1 VKNIVLLSDGTGNSA
16 AKRNKT
22 NVWRLYE
29 ALDLHDRNQIA
40 MYDDGV
46 GSRDSTWSKII
57 GGAFGFGLKRNVID
71 LYKYLCRNYR
81 AEEQNTDDKA
91 DRIYLFGFS
100 RGAFTVRVLAGL
112 VTVIGLCCDYDSEE
126 DLHRKAVANYRK
138 YRERYH
144 HGFLSKL
151 INLFRGKPEV
161 CANIH
166 PDIQFIGVWDTV
178 DAYVFPMDELAILWD
193 FLIYPIRFPDQD
205 LSPRVKRAC
214 HALAVDDERQ
224 TFHPVMWNEKGETER
239 IEQVWFPG
247 VHADVG
253 GGYPKRS
260 LSLVTLDWM
269 ISKVEA
275 YLVKDGLVFIDDIR
289 EHYHCQSDW
298 NGPQHDSRSGLA
310 MYYRYNPRNIAQIN
324 NDPGAGVCIE
334 KARIHRSVFERI
346 RGRSQPYAPT
356 GIPETYEL
364 TGTDGATLPY
374 ETPQQGVRRSA
385 ALNFALDVIYWRRW
399 LYFALW
405 LLTIA
410 LLASRFYLPWQDDGI
425 CKGSACFID
434 PVIQYLIDTLPD
446 FLAGWFEA
454 LRQNPM
460 RLWGFVVLFGVF
472 FLLRRYAWAATRN
485 RAMHAWSELKDKGE
499 PPTWSG
505 SVTSRLRRLQQTV
518 LDKIM
523 NWSGA
528 VLLLVVILYLLA
540 AVISGISFHFR
551 DTLGTLCDNSDAL
564 SDISTPRTVSFDI
577 DNACYA
583 TGIRMTQGKTYRF
596 SVKDAKLHDGSEP
609 SGPDGYSSA
618 ALFYAVPWRR
628 HISERWLKVFGRIN
642 RGGHENI
649 ALGGGSTEYTARG
662 DGELFLYVNDA
673 VFGIGPA
680 WDLPYRWARGR
691 NSGRVSVTISTE
703 EPIKRIGDQD

>member
-16 AKRNKT
+16 AKKNKT

-29 ALDLHDRNQIA
+29 ALDLHDRHQIA

-46 GSRDSTWSKII
+46 GSRDSTWSKIL
-57 GGAFGFGLKRNVID
+57 GGAFGFGLKRNVIE

-81 AEEQNTDDKA
+81 AAEQNNDDKA

-112 VTVIGLCCDYDSEE
+112 ITVIGLCCDYDSEE
-126 DLHRKAVANYRK
+126 DLDRKALENYRK

-151 INLFRGKPEV
+151 INLFRDKPEV

-205 LSPRVKRAC
+205 LSPKVKGAC

-224 TFHPVMWNEKGETER
+224 TFHPVMWNEKGETGR

-260 LSLVTLDWM
+260 LSLVALDWM

-275 YLVKDGLVFIDDIR
+275 CLIKDGLVFIDDIR

-310 MYYRYNPRNIAQIN
+310 MYYRYKPRNIEYIN
-324 NDPGAGVCIE
+324 HDTQAGVHIE

-364 TGTDGATLPY
+364 IGTDEETLPY
-374 ETPQQGVRRSA
+374 ETSQQSARRSA
-385 ALNFALDVIYWRRW
+385 ALNYALDVIYWRRW

-405 LLTIA
+405 LLTVA
-410 LLASRFYLPWQDDGI
+410 LIASRFYLPWQEGGI

-434 PVIQYLIDTLPD
+434 PFIQYLIDTLPD
-446 FLAGWFEA
+446 SMAGWFEA
-454 LRQNPM
+454 LRQNPKW
-460 RLWGFVVLFGVF
+460 LWGFV
-472 FLLRRYAWAATRN
+472 
-485 RAMHAWSELKDKGE
+485 
-499 PPTWSG
+499 
-505 SVTSRLRRLQQTV
+505 
-518 LDKIM
+518 
-523 NWSGA
+523 
-528 VLLLVVILYLLA
+528 LLV
-540 AVISGISFHFR
+540 
-551 DTLGTLCDNSDAL
+551 
-564 SDISTPRTVSFDI
+564 
-577 DNACYA
+577 
-583 TGIRMTQGKTYRF
+583 
-596 SVKDAKLHDGSEP
+596 E
-609 SGPDGYSSA
+609 
-618 ALFYAVPWRR
+618 
-628 HISERWLKVFGRIN
+628 
-642 RGGHENI
+642 
-649 ALGGGSTEYTARG
+649 
-662 DGELFLYVNDA
+662 
-673 VFGIGPA
+673 
-680 WDLPYRWARGR
+680 
-691 NSGRVSVTISTE
+691 TE
-703 EPIKRIGDQD
+703 EPGGAADMEPLFYQPTASPGADSPG